1 MMSIIDTFTDKRSQK
16 SSAYRNRKGKLDGGS
31 AVAGVVVGISL
42 CAAFWAGHH
51 FWPGQQVP
59 TQATGLPAANQ
70 PLAGQV
76 AVPPAALAFGPKTIA
91 NIATQANK
99 SVVNIDTAS
108 TYTVSE
114 SPMMHPFDMF
124 GNQFGF
130 GFPDQQQVP
139 RQFQR
144 RGAGTGVIIRS
155 NGFILTNNHVVG
167 DATDIK
173 VTLADKRS
181 FKGKVVGKDNFT
193 DLALVK
199 IDATDLPV
207 AKLGTSKDIEAGDW
221 AIAIGSP
228 MGLDHTVTLG
238 IVSALGRSLYD
249 LKNNVELIQTD
260 AAINPGNSG
269 GPLLNISGEV
279 IGINTAIRGDAQ
291 NIGFAIPVDIAR
303 DVADQLLESGKI
315 ARPYLGIYMQELE
328 TQLAKSLGLPANTK
342 GVVLRKIGPGSPA
355 DKAGLQPGDV
365 IQKVDG
371 KTVATSKEVQDLVRK
386 HKVGDT
392 INMLVLREGQLS
404 AVDVKIGDYPTQDRL
419 DRN

>member
-1 MMSIIDTFTDKRSQK
+1 MMSIIEQDKK
-16 SSAYRNRKGKLDGGS
+16 AKKIRNKNGKLHAGS
-31 AVAGVVVGISL
+31 LAAGTAVGIGL
-42 CAAFWAGHH
+42 CAAFWAGHQ

-59 TQATGLPAANQ
+59 TQATGLPAATA
-70 PLAGQV
+70 PLSSGV
-76 AVPPAALAFGPKTIA
+76 SVPPAALAFGPKTIA
-91 NIATQANK
+91 NIATEANK

-114 SPMMHPFDMF
+114 SPMMRQFDFF
-124 GNQFGF
+124 GNSFGF
-130 GFPDQQQVP
+130 GFPEQQEIP

-144 RGAGTGVIIRS
+144 RGAGTGVIIRP
-155 NGFILTNNHVVG
+155 NGLILTNNHVVG
-167 DATDIK
+167 NATDIK

-181 FKGKVVGKDNFT
+181 FKGKVVGKDSFT

-199 IDATDLPV
+199 IEATDLPV

-249 LKNNVELIQTD
+249 IRNNVELIQTD

-269 GPLLNISGEV
+269 GPLLNIAGEV

-291 NIGFAIPVDIAR
+291 NIGFAIPIDIAK
-303 DVADQLLESGKI
+303 DVANQLLESGKI
-315 ARPYLGIYMQELE
+315 ARPYLGIYMQELNG
-328 TQLAKSLGLPANTK
+328 QLAKALGLPENIK
-342 GVVLRKIGPGSPA
+342 GVFLKGVGKDSPA
-355 DKAGLQPGDV
+355 EKGGLQAGDV

-371 KTVATSKEVQDLVRK
+371 KTVVTSKDVQDLVRK

-392 INMLVLREGQLS
+392 INMLVMRDGQLTPI
-404 AVDVKIGDYPTQDRL
+404 DVKIGDYPNTEQL
-419 DRN
+419 ERN